1 MKSSSEENR
10 KLAIY
15 DVLDAKLSNHSEPPT
30 AASLA
35 YVLTLYLCS
44 AISMTVPLSGVFGIP
59 TGGR

>member
-15 DVLDAKLSNHSEPPT
+15 DVLDTKLSNHSQHPT

-35 YVLTLYLCS
+35 HVLTLYLCS
-44 AISMTVPLSGVFGIP
+44 AMSMTVPLSGVVGIP
-59 TGGR
+59 TGAR